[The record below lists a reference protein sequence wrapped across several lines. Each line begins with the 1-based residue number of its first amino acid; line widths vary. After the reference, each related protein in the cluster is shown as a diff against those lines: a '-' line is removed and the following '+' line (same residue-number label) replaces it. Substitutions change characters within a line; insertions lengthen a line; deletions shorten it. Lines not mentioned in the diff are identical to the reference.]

1 MQEREKIISFLK
13 EKIPLVIDLDKQ
25 DIKYDKSN
33 IYYKI
38 LKYIRELEKNIKGD
52 ENKWLNYLVA
62 L

>member
-1 MQEREKIISFLK
+1 MQEREKIINFLK

-33 IYYKI
+33 IYYKT

-52 ENKWLNYLVA
+52 ENK
-62 L
+62 

>member
-52 ENKWLNYLVA
+52 ENK
-62 L
+62 